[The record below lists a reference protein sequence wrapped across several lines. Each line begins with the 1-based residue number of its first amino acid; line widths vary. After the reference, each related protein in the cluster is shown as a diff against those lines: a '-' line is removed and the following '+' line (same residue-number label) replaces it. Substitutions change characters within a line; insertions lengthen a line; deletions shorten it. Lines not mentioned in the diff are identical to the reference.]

1 MAPVGITPI
10 ELTANTRSADL
21 VGAGTA
27 ITDAAA
33 NTFVITPPA
42 GAAQLLLFF
51 EADGSCDTVSIS
63 AGDNPPS
70 MLAGLGATSI
80 VLAASDLRMVILEP
94 GQHVQNDGTIT
105 ATCSDDGTRCY
116 ALFMPGYL
124 NGGSAVAG
132 A

>member
-1 MAPVGITPI
+1 MATVAITPI
-10 ELTANTRSADL
+10 ELTANTRSSDL

-27 ITDAAA
+27 ITNAAA

-42 GAAQLLLFF
+42 LL
-51 EADGSCDTVSIS
+51 AR
-63 AGDNPPS
+63 
-70 MLAGLGATSI
+70 LGATSL
-80 VLAASDLRMVILEP
+80 VLAASDLRMVVIEP
-94 GQHVQNDGTIT
+94 GQHVQSDGTSE
-105 ATCSDDGTRCY
+105 ATCGDNGTTCY

>member
-1 MAPVGITPI
+1 MATVAITPI
-10 ELTANTRSADL
+10 ELTANTRSSDL

-42 GAAQLLLFF
+42 GAAGLLLFF
-51 EADGSCDTVSIS
+51 EADASGDTVSIS

-70 MLAGLGATSI
+70 PLAGLGATSL
-80 VLAASDLRMVILEP
+80 VLAASDLRVVVVEP
-94 GQHVQNDGTIT
+94 GQHVQSDGTIE
-105 ATCSDDGTRCY
+105 ATCADDGTKCY